1 MQQHEAQPQGWKDVT
16 EIATVDLKDCK
27 VGLGLAEA
35 IALIMFCITASI
47 TWFTVPFEE
56 RDLIISI
63 TCCWRALAIRLL
75 EDLICREL
83 KSCLTQELVECKLMT
98 NISSC
103 NFKQSFQNKYFNEIM
118 SIVLFVWYKKFY
130 MHILKFTEQFVFCV
144 SIGIQEAEE
153 KKKFLSVHLKNFP
166 LSHKWL

>member
-63 TCCWRALAIRLL
+63 TCC
-75 EDLICREL
+75 
-83 KSCLTQELVECKLMT
+83 
-98 NISSC
+98 
-103 NFKQSFQNKYFNEIM
+103 
-118 SIVLFVWYKKFY
+118 
-130 MHILKFTEQFVFCV
+130 
-144 SIGIQEAEE
+144 
-153 KKKFLSVHLKNFP
+153 
-166 LSHKWL
+166 